1 MKKISAMVILLAAVA
16 AGCSSG
22 SSSGGSSAVPLMTIT
37 GKVSDPA
44 VEGAKVELIDSNKN
58 IYGKCGVNGNS
69 LCNVWS
75 KSDGSFV
82 ITLPLGS
89 DISNFSLKSTGGTD
103 TAYGTEITVSYTAD
117 INNYAGNYSNI
128 ILSPISSLYTNL
140 LLSNTHDNA
149 ITILSSYFGLDKN
162 VVLLDPERNGDLL
175 KISYII
181 NQIASNIGSDDAFSK
196 IAALIKSTSQFTT
209 DIDNMLAS
217 LFASNSQLQVS
228 LKEMYQ
234 NVSSIQSQ
242 DVYTV
247 LSSIQNL
254 EKMRMFKNAYVSILE
269 NLTGAASSNALA
281 NIQSLFEQVNSE
293 VVIPTSQFQ
302 IEQIVRFVASQTVL
316 TSKKLND
323 YANFNV
329 DAASFQ
335 ATLNA
340 VISDTAL
347 IADIKTLASET
358 FYAVTVPLD
367 SPLGLSDNQKR
378 VDYYFNS
385 TQDVGYQVRSLTKY
399 ITSDAII
406 DSLFYEITMKYA
418 EYGLVDKAKNLA
430 DINIADNIIRINS
443 ISKIG
448 TYAAK
453 YDITKAKQYINEAK
467 TLIDILGNSQEISAD
482 FVSSYAMVLA
492 GYIAI
497 GDYNTSTTMINNLFD
512 NLLNKVTPDTV
523 KFNLYNSTINKL
535 YNSVGNGLIADLIED
550 GNYNEAIKV
559 IEILIDIAST
569 IPNNG
574 LNTYYSVKAMGL
586 SYPLNA
592 INALYEKAGES
603 YKAALQL
610 LFNEAYTNFTNFISE
625 CETAA
630 STNSNAFLKYYQ
642 RQIGKVIIPVHN
654 FKGQAEVNTLHAK
667 MKDDNSH
674 GQAGILEASTS
685 MAFIK
690 VFNEGF
696 ESGKNYYEQAYPVG
710 ADYSKIADYNKFFAG
725 YGDSYKLAITTQ
737 AIKQGN
743 NILAKQSLDY
753 IYDMMDKAVT
763 YANTNKTALKDILFT
778 EPTGTSIS
786 YSSIIEGK
794 FDLITGLSRIFV
806 YYKELGYLDN
816 AKQTILLGEKYLTN
830 LDSSLVKYSGYI
842 LLAYMSQLLND
853 TAAVEKYFAEAEKV
867 TFISGISDKLLAG
880 LYANKAYDVFKLNI
894 SSKNTK
900 FAEYIQKAKQ
910 YNISYVNSISTDK
923 DRSSAVS
930 EFVSIAK
937 VCIGLGFRNE
947 YIENLNEAEKVVKNI
962 TTGTEKIN
970 SVTYLSEAYAKYDGV
985 KEGYNVANRLLT
997 NKADIYNVIDKT
1009 SSTILD
1015 TTSIDSDIAFV
1026 DTDRDGKPDFF
1037 LPNATPDQITASGLT
1052 LDDDIDG
1059 DGIKDDTDLLPYVA
1073 NN

>member
-162 VVLLDPERNGDLL
+162 VVLLDPESNGDLL

-217 LFASNSQLQVS
+217 LFTSNSQLQVS

-254 EKMRMFKNAYVSILE
+254 EKVRMFKNAYVNIFDGIS
-269 NLTGAASSNALA
+269 GQASAEALA
-281 NIQSLFEQVNSE
+281 NIELLYNQLNNK

-335 ATLNA
+335 SILTAFINDA
-340 VISDTAL
+340 AL

-358 FYAVTVPLD
+358 VYAVTVPLD

-385 TQDVGYQVRSLTKY
+385 TQDVGYQARLITKRVTSDTIIDEIY
-399 ITSDAII
+399 KDITS
-406 DSLFYEITMKYA
+406 TYA
-418 EYGLVDKAKNLA
+418 KYGLAEKAKKLA
-430 DINIADNIIRINS
+430 DVNIADNMARINAVIS
-443 ISKIG
+443 IARYASGYNLTLAK
-448 TYAAK
+448 TYIAE
-453 YDITKAKQYINEAK
+453 AKQLLDTLKGSGWSDISNDVVDTYVSLVRAYRYAGMVSEANTLKDEIINLIKNSSSLNDSLKQTRYLRIVSHFGNAADDSMIPSLISQGNLELAYSMLQEYK
-467 TLIDILGNSQEISAD
+467 LLIDNTPWNTVNDTYKNNQGMYYVFYLKFASDIVVKD
-482 FVSSYAMVLA
+482 SSYKTKLQSDFATV
-492 GYIAI
+492 
-497 GDYNTSTTMINNLFD
+497 YNTVKSLIQD
-512 NLLNKVTPDTV
+512 NGG
-523 KFNLYNSTINKL
+523 I
-535 YNSVGNGLIADLIED
+535 
-550 GNYNEAIKV
+550 
-559 IEILIDIAST
+559 
-569 IPNNG
+569 
-574 LNTYYSVKAMGL
+574 
-586 SYPLNA
+586 
-592 INALYEKAGES
+592 
-603 YKAALQL
+603 
-610 LFNEAYTNFTNFISE
+610 
-625 CETAA
+625 
-630 STNSNAFLKYYQ
+630 AFLKRTGVAGDAIISAYKFSGETFANEILALITETDKAYPYTIGSLVLEKAKSNGFNTAKIYYETKYPMDSEYARLTETNGYVDTIKNIVEYAQ
-642 RQIGKVIIPVHN
+642 
-654 FKGQAEVNTLHAK
+654 
-667 MKDDNSH
+667 DNSN
-674 GQAGILEASTS
+674 T
-685 MAFIK
+685 
-690 VFNEGF
+690 V
-696 ESGKNYYEQAYPVG
+696 
-710 ADYSKIADYNKFFAG
+710 
-725 YGDSYKLAITTQ
+725 
-737 AIKQGN
+737 
-743 NILAKQSLDY
+743 LAKEAVDY
-753 IYDMMDKAVT
+753 LANQTNKAVDYLVANKKTLSKLVHFAVASSNPQGKFVSFYGFNAVADMYIALGYNSEALSVLDKANT
-763 YANTNKTALKDILFT
+763 YIGSLN
-778 EPTGTSIS
+778 PSI
-786 YSSIIEGK
+786 
-794 FDLITGLSRIFV
+794 D
-806 YYKELGYLDN
+806 
-816 AKQTILLGEKYLTN
+816 KYI
-830 LDSSLVKYSGYI
+830 GYI
-842 LLAYMSQLLND
+842 LMSYMAQRAGSADKAIQYYNN
-853 TAAVEKYFAEAEKV
+853 AVAVEL
-867 TFISGISDKLLAG
+867 TSGTAQNISDLNIHKASDTLSLNI
-880 LYANKAYDVFKLNI
+880 ANKETLYQNYLTKAEEQVPLMDSSSDTNKNKQVSQYTYIANVYYDIANITGMKNILVKAENHAKTIGAAATKLTAMKNI
-894 SSKNTK
+894 AKKYASYEMIDEG
-900 FAEYIQKAKQ
+900 FILAERNY
-910 YNISYVNSISTDK
+910 T
-923 DRSSAVS
+923 SSADI
-930 EFVSIAK
+930 FAIAQ
-937 VCIGLGFRNE
+937 E
-947 YIENLNEAEKVVKNI
+947 MAA
-962 TTGTEKIN
+962 
-970 SVTYLSEAYAKYDGV
+970 SV
-985 KEGYNVANRLLT
+985 
-997 NKADIYNVIDKT
+997 
-1009 SSTILD
+1009 LD
-1015 TTSIDSDIAFV
+1015 STSIDSDIAFV

-1037 LPNATPDQITASGLT
+1037 LPNATPEQITASGLT